1 MKAGFDC
8 PFDIGRTDG
17 QRWCQMAARSPIPSS
32 VHFEAFHK
40 SLPMS
45 DRIKSA
51 SFFGGGTEWTL
62 DLKAVNRDRAERSRE
77 RGGQTTGRTEMRE
90 SGQRGIAGKNTISE
104 ESGLMGLVWGEI

>member
-1 MKAGFDC
+1 
-8 PFDIGRTDG
+8 
-17 QRWCQMAARSPIPSS
+17 MAARSPLPFHPRS

-40 SLPMS
+40 SLAMS

-77 RGGQTTGRTEMRE
+77 RGGGQTTGRTEMRE
-90 SGQRGIAGKNTISE
+90 SGQRGIAEKNTISSE